1 MHIFTFH
8 HYQKI
13 KSWKLLPTFVSHLAR
28 FNFVL
33 ANFKFSF
40 SLHLVVDLLLFS
52 SPKALYTN
60 RAHSR
65 LGSHSSIR
73 VDRQI
78 FITSADKMAFNIN
91 QQRQSK
97 RHKTKSIGSP
107 VSHIYFLLPV
117 EKKGKLFSLH
127 SSFFCCWASDVKPLS
142 LKICWKPSS
151 LGTTV
156 PFCLVKCTN
165 VLHFCSESTL
175 RLVYHSFIHATNP
188 NPVMLLRKS
197 SSTLSFFFLPSFC

>member
-1 MHIFTFH
+1 MWSVLGQESSSSKFSFCSCKKERKRVVCAHFYISSLS
-8 HYQKI
+8 KNK

-60 RAHSR
+60 RGHSR
-65 LGSHSSIR
+65 LGSHSSFR

-78 FITSADKMAFNIN
+78 FITSAYKMAFNIN

-117 EKKGKLFSLH
+117 EKRETLLASQLFL
-127 SSFFCCWASDVKPLS
+127 L
-142 LKICWKPSS
+142 L
-151 LGTTV
+151 LG
-156 PFCLVKCTN
+156 
-165 VLHFCSESTL
+165 E
-175 RLVYHSFIHATNP
+175 
-188 NPVMLLRKS
+188 
-197 SSTLSFFFLPSFC
+197 